1 MYQSK
6 TMNTFQNEPV
16 AKAVLK
22 NILPAMAAALMVL
35 IYNLADTFFIGQTH
49 NDVLV
54 AAVSLATPVFLIFIA
69 VGTVF
74 GVGGTSVISR
84 SLGKGEKEYAK
95 KVCSFCMWACVACGI
110 ILAALF
116 LIFMEPILTM
126 IGASEQ
132 TMGPAKTY
140 LTIVALG
147 GPLVL
152 ISSCFS
158 NVVRAEGQSGKAMAG
173 QVIGN
178 VVNIILDPIM
188 ILVFGWGITGAAIAT
203 VVGNMVGAVYYVL
216 FYLRGKSILGI
227 SIRDFSVKDKI
238 CSSVLAIGIPA
249 ALGSVMM
256 SVSQIIMNQQM
267 AGYGDMA
274 LAGIGVAMKVTMITG
289 TVAMGVGQGVQAML
303 GFCVGAQRWD
313 RFHKIMK
320 FSMVFAFVL
329 SVAVTVVCFLVRS
342 QLVGAFL
349 SQPEAYDYAVKFTGI
364 LLTTS
369 FLFGCF
375 YVLVNAL
382 QAMGAAK
389 ESLVVSISRQ
399 GLVYI
404 PSIFILKALLGVTG
418 LVWAQPVAD
427 VLSTA
432 LVIILYVSS
441 VKRMKATTEQ
451 KETQSKMKSEYAGI
465 CHQPVCD
472 SVRS

>member
-1 MYQSK
+1 MNQSK
-6 TMNTFQNEPV
+6 SLNTFKNEPV

-22 NILPAMAAALMVL
+22 NVLPAMAASLMVL

-54 AAVSLATPVFLIFIA
+54 AAVSLATPVFLIFMA

-74 GVGGTSVISR
+74 GIGGTSVISR
-84 SLGKGEKEYAK
+84 SLGKGDKEYAK
-95 KVCSFCMWACVACGI
+95 KVCSFCMWSCVACGI
-110 ILAALF
+110 VLSVLF
-116 LIFMEPILTM
+116 LLFMKPILTM

-132 TMGPAKTY
+132 TLGPATTY

-152 ISSCFS
+152 IANCFS
-158 NVVRAEGQSGKAMAG
+158 SVVRAEGQSGKAMAG
-173 QVIGN
+173 QVAGN
-178 VVNIILDPIM
+178 IVNIILDPLM

-203 VVGNMVGAVYYVL
+203 VIGNLTGAVYYIL

-227 SIRDFSVKDKI
+227 SIRNFSVKNKV

-249 ALGSVMM
+249 ALGSLMM
-256 SVSQIIMNQQM
+256 SVSQIVVNQQI

-274 LAGIGVAMKVTMITG
+274 LAGIGVAMKITMITG

-303 GFCVGAQRWD
+303 GFCVGAKMWD
-313 RFHKIMK
+313 RFHKIMR
-320 FSMVFAFVL
+320 FSMIFAFGL

-342 QLVGAFL
+342 QLVGVFL
-349 SQPEAYDYAVKFTGI
+349 SQPEAYDYAVRFTGI

-389 ESLVVSISRQ
+389 ESLVVSLSRQ
-399 GLVYI
+399 GLFYI
-404 PSIFILKALLGVTG
+404 PAIFLLRVLLGVTG

-432 LVIILYVSS
+432 LVILLYIRSI
-441 VKRMKATTEQ
+441 KRLKGKQDTKNDQLASASQTVISTMQ
-451 KETQSKMKSEYAGI
+451 
-465 CHQPVCD
+465 
-472 SVRS
+472 